1 MQLSSEL
8 ESVRAERDVLLSEK
22 MEDVQSDPDEMENLR
37 RTVSSITEE
46 REQLQEI
53 LQGLRDQRDQL
64 KTDMEENVE
73 MVSAYSCTMMI
84 SIDSRPF

>member
-1 MQLSSEL
+1 
-8 ESVRAERDVLLSEK
+8 

-46 REQLQEI
+46 RDQLQEI

-64 KTDMEENVE
+64 KTDLEETNG
-73 MVSAYSCTMMI
+73 MVNAEFSCRVI
-84 SIDSRPF
+84 LVFIPWSV